1 MVLARLAL
9 CAYVLALALAAV
21 ALPGDGAD
29 LPVDATVACL
39 DLAPSDAPDELL
51 ADDDSFDADDNDF
64 GVDGDDDAVP
74 VARVTLPAPGRLAQP
89 VAAALGAPRP
99 SSAVDNLFRPPRTVS
114 SV

>member
-9 CAYVLALALAAV
+9 CAYLLALALAAV

-29 LPVDATVACL
+29 PVDATVVSI
-39 DLAPSDAPDELL
+39 DIAPSDAPDELL
-51 ADDDSFDADDNDF
+51 ADDDSFDGDDNDF
-64 GVDGDDDAVP
+64 GVEGDDDAVP
-74 VARVTLPAPGRLAQP
+74 VARVTLPSPGRLAQP

-99 SSAVDNLFRPPRTVS
+99 SSAIDNLFRPPRTVS